1 MMSGAR
7 THIVLVLEFGLSG
20 VFSHAPK
27 WLLSLLMV

>member
-20 VFSHAPK
+20 VFKSCAK
-27 WLLSLLMV
+27 VAALSLMV